1 MVKRSTLAIA
11 FALVSTIAADAQ
23 NYNQPVLVQGR
34 NGGSNAIR
42 VQTGT
47 SFFVPGPTGETEDA
61 TKNRERARRA
71 IYEMAAHECELLLQ
85 VLAQECRLESITVN
99 VNRQFGQQVEGYTAM
114 GNMTFQI
121 TLKSSQ

>member
-1 MVKRSTLAIA
+1 
-11 FALVSTIAADAQ
+11 
-23 NYNQPVLVQGR
+23 
-34 NGGSNAIR
+34 
-42 VQTGT
+42 
-47 SFFVPGPTGETEDA
+47 
-61 TKNRERARRA
+61 
-71 IYEMAAHECELLLQ
+71 